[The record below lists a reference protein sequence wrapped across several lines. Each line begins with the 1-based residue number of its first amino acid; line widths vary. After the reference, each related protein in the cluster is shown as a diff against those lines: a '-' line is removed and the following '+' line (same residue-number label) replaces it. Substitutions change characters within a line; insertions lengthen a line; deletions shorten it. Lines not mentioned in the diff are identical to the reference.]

1 MEYQLCRHT
10 HDDGRPCGSAAAEHR
25 DYCSYH
31 LGYRVRQLRIAQ
43 HRARG
48 ERFDLKL
55 PPLESMHAVQ
65 SALTQLSEALAADMI
80 DLKRADRLMR
90 LLTIASRN
98 LLKADKWPAG
108 IVHSDQPGP
117 AVDLA
122 AQYGLPADLDVDT
135 PPELAFPR
143 PALSHSVILSEER
156 SDESKDPF
164 VSPNLSQGAPPLSPD
179 FGDRVGATQGAPRLS
194 FAAANDRVGES
205 RPPLLPEIPP
215 FKPRDYAAEAELAF
229 SEVTPQDV
237 ELDYIRNSFGYKA
250 MERRARE
257 HQRAA
262 DRKLQRQLFRANYQ
276 HYVAVAKMKN
286 IERAAEKLL
295 AQRQAAEHAAA
306 QQSSVT
312 QPEAVTAAAIAAE
325 GIPIAP
331 PVSKLEGIPIAPS
344 VGKLE
349 GIPIALS
356 VSKVEGCPIPPAVGG
371 VGLLPDATKKPVAS
385 VTGDATAKEVATA

>member
-143 PALSHSVILSEER
+143 PALSRSVILSEER

-179 FGDRVGATQGAPRLS
+179 FG
-194 FAAANDRVGES
+194 DRVGES

-262 DRKLQRQLFRANYQ
+262 DRKLQRQLLRANYQ
-276 HYVAVAKMKN
+276 HYAAVAKMKN

-295 AQRQAAEHAAA
+295 AQRQAAEHVAA
-306 QQSSVT
+306 QQPSVT